1 MSTPANLHLEIQSHG
16 NKHYGLI
23 RSSFRL
29 DGQVQ
34 HTSHGR
40 ISGLSLDKLKLLQAA
55 FRGDVVPTDSPDAFQ
70 ILSSREYG
78 ASHALLQLARE
89 LELHHK
95 LYSRNEPWVGPALA
109 MIVGRIVYAGSKL
122 SLSHQGQNT
131 ALWELCGVEG
141 KVDVDRHCYEVM
153 DRLLERQPAIQRA
166 LAKQHLQNGHLVLYD
181 ITSSYFEGEYEASEV
196 VAFGYNRDGK
206 RGHEQMVVGLICN
219 EHGCP
224 IGVEVF
230 PGNTQDAS
238 TVPDKIAQIQGEYG
252 LSQLIFVGDRGMIT
266 QANSRQLNG
275 VEGLQTISALTHRQ
289 IVELLQRKV
298 ITPELFDENSIAEV
312 LDPYDLK
319 KRYCLCRNPETA
331 KRETHTRQNLLELTR
346 LQLEAIAM
354 GRGGKKKDKTDSAD
368 PLKKTN
374 AKPRKTAKRPSA
386 EIIGAR
392 VGRVLQRYKMGKF
405 VQWSAPEGKLDWRF
419 DQDKI
424 KAEERF
430 DGCYV
435 VVADVPPD
443 KMAKAQVVASYKK
456 LSLVEDAFRNL
467 KTVQLEVRPVYHKKD
482 DRIRSHVFLCMLAY
496 YLQWHA
502 QQRLKSFFEKDGD
515 GKDRQ
520 WTFQSVIQ
528 SLTAI
533 RSNRV
538 KSDGVEFNLITQ
550 ASPAQSAIL
559 MCLAKKAPVAMN
571 SK

>member
-1 MSTPANLHLEIQSHG
+1 MTAPANLHLEIQSHRK
-16 NKHYGLI
+16 NHYGLI

-40 ISGLSLDKLKLLQAA
+40 ISGLPLQKLKLLQAA
-55 FRGDVVPTDSPDAFQ
+55 FRGDVVAIDSPDAFQ

-89 LELHHK
+89 LDLHHM
-95 LYSRNEPWVGPALA
+95 LYSRNEAWVGPALA
-109 MIVGRIVYAGSKL
+109 MIIGRIVYAGSKL
-122 SLSHQGQNT
+122 ALSHQGQNT

-141 KVDVDRHCYEVM
+141 KVDVDKHCYEVM
-153 DRLLERQPAIQRA
+153 DRLLERQPAIQRT
-166 LAKQHLQNGHLVLYD
+166 LAKKHLQNGHLVLYD
-181 ITSSYFEGEYEASEV
+181 ITSSYLEGEYAASDI

-206 RGHEQMVVGLICN
+206 RGHEQVVIGLICN
-219 EHGCP
+219 EQGCP
-224 IGVEVF
+224 VGVEVF

-238 TVPDKIAQIQGEYG
+238 TVPAKIAQIQNDYG
-252 LSQLIFVGDRGMIT
+252 VSELIFVGDRGMIT
-266 QANSRQLNG
+266 QANTDKLKG
-275 VEGLQTISALTHRQ
+275 VAGLQTISALSHRQ

-298 ITPELFDENSIAEV
+298 ITPELFDEKAIAEV
-312 LDPYDLK
+312 LDPEDLK
-319 KRYCLCRNPETA
+319 RRYCLCRNPETA

-346 LQLEAIAM
+346 QKLEAIAL
-354 GRGGKKKDKTDSAD
+354 GRGGIKPNNGDQAD
-368 PLKKTN
+368 PDKPTRAKTPKKTR
-374 AKPRKTAKRPSA
+374 APSA
-386 EIIGAR
+386 ETIGAR

-405 VQWSAPEGKLDWRF
+405 VQWSVLEGKLVWRF

-424 KAEERF
+424 QAEERF

-435 VVADVPPD
+435 VVANVPPEQ
-443 KMAKAQVVASYKK
+443 MAKAQVVASYRK

-502 QQRLKSFFEKDGD
+502 QERLQPIFEKDGQ

-520 WTFQSVIQ
+520 WTFASVIQ
-528 SLTAI
+528 RLTTI
-533 RSNRV
+533 RSERV
-538 KSDGVEFNLITQ
+538 KSSGVEFNLITQ
-550 ASPAQSAIL
+550 AGADQKAIL
-559 MCLAKKAPVAMN
+559 ECLAQKKDVAIN
-571 SK
+571 QK